1 MSRVRVRLTRRRHA
15 RPGNPVTTR
24 FPAHS
29 HTRTHTRERRDGE
42 LTVCA

>member
-29 HTRTHTRERRDGE
+29 HTHARERRDGE